1 MECKQTKKP
10 FKKFIPIKS
19 TQKLEIIYSDV
30 CGPIQ
35 VESLGGNRYFV
46 TLIDDFTRKTW
57 IYIIKRKSDVFNI
70 FKKYKAYIEN
80 QSSRKIKVLRTDGGG
95 EYTSKEFLEFCDEA
109 GIVHEF
115 TPPYTPQHN
124 GAAERKNR
132 TIMNMVKSMLKCK
145 DLP

>member
-1 MECKQTKKP
+1 M
-10 FKKFIPIKS
+10 IKS
-19 TQKLEIIYSDV
+19 KINL
-30 CGPIQ
+30 
-35 VESLGGNRYFV
+35 
-46 TLIDDFTRKTW
+46 
-57 IYIIKRKSDVFNI
+57 FNI

-95 EYTSKEFLEFCDEA
+95 EYTSKKFLEFCDEA

-132 TIMNMVKSMLKCK
+132 TIMNMVRSMLKCK
-145 DLP
+145 DLPQNLWSEVVSTVVYVLGIVVVGTVLYPSSNLKNDQGGLKEVWILVL